1 MIRENCDADEVRKE
15 VGDDVI
21 GGRSEWTIPVS
32 PGRGGCWCHSG
43 RGRHILVGGVIS
55 G

>member
-1 MIRENCDADEVRKE
+1 MRENHDTNEVREE

-32 PGRGGCWCHSG
+32 PGRGGVVS
-43 RGRHILVGGVIS
+43 VIVVEDNTS
-55 G
+55 Q